1 MKWIRSTAKRLAPAW
16 LQRVAAK
23 YPKTVGLVV
32 VILIILPFSPVTFG
46 FIHLIT
52 WMFTIK

>member
-16 LQRVAAK
+16 LQRLAAK
-23 YPKTVGLVV
+23 HPWSVGLAV